1 MQNFLQL
8 IHGDTFCV
16 FWLFYLGYIFIT
28 ASSGI
33 LYKRWLEILGAV
45 CLLTGIFYPPLTL
58 IPLIWLLPLS
68 IITLYRHFDYN
79 TLYRC
84 VIPVLLVTM
93 NRTYGII

>member
-1 MQNFLQL
+1 MQHFFEL
-8 IHGDTFCV
+8 IHADTYCV

-28 ASSGI
+28 GYSGI
-33 LYKRWLEILGAV
+33 LNKRWWEILGAAS
-45 CLLTGIFYPPLTL
+45 LLFGIFYPPLTL

-68 IITLYRHFDYN
+68 IITIYRHFDHN